1 MYDKREIVRRGYET
15 CARDYV
21 ESRNQFQNVAQ
32 LQDLAGRLVIGARIL
47 DLGCGSGKPIDAF
60 FLANGFDVTGVD
72 ISEEQIRLARQ
83 ALPSGRFVQGEMTEV
98 DFPPESFEAIVSFYA
113 IFHVPREEH
122 AVLLG
127 KAWSLLRPGGHILVT
142 MGSGEWEGT
151 EEDFHGTKMFWSHYG
166 REKNL
171 QLIQEAGFTLVSEQI
186 DTSGGEEHL
195 VVLAQK

>member
-1 MYDKREIVRRGYET
+1 MDDKRRIVKRGYET
-15 CARDYV
+15 CARDYA
-21 ESRNQFQNVAQ
+21 ESRDQFQNESY
-32 LQDLAGRLVIGARIL
+32 LQDLAQRLPVGGRIL

-60 FLANGFDVTGVD
+60 FLAKGFDVTGIDV
-72 ISEEQIRLARQ
+72 SEEQIRLAKQ
-83 ALPSGRFVQGEMTEV
+83 TLPSGRFVQGEMTEV
-98 DFPPESFEAIVSFYA
+98 DFPAESFEAIVSFYA

-122 AVLLG
+122 AALLR
-127 KAWSLLRPGGHILVT
+127 KAWGLLRPGGHLLVT

-171 QLIQEAGFTLVSEQI
+171 HLIQEAGFTILSEEI
-186 DTSGGEEHL
+186 DASGGEEHL